1 MRLWGKVVS
10 GMMFFIAAIFAAV
23 AFFVPQARRECLAAA
38 VILILV
44 ALFGIPALVKAF
56 SSFTG
61 DEEILANG
69 VLGSA
74 TISSLEPTGWR
85 YNRYYPIVKFGL
97 RIQAGGEAYP
107 VEIKQAVDPEL
118 LQRLAPGVVVAVR
131 VGREDHKKVVIDWRE
146 PGRPA
151 TDPAGAEPV

>member
-1 MRLWGKVVS
+1 
-10 GMMFFIAAIFAAV
+10 MMFFIAAMFAAV
-23 AFFVPQARRECLAAA
+23 AFFVPEARRQCFAAA
-38 VILILV
+38 VILTVV
-44 ALFGIPALVKAF
+44 ALFGIPALVKGL

-85 YNRYYPIVKFGL
+85 YNRYYSIVKFGL
-97 RIQAGGEAYP
+97 TVEAGGAAYP

-131 VGREDHKKVVIDWRE
+131 VGREDHKKVVIDWRQ
-146 PGRPA
+146 PGRPLG
-151 TDPAGAEPV
+151 PGP

>member
-1 MRLWGKVVS
+1 
-10 GMMFFIAAIFAAV
+10 MMFFIAAIFATV
-23 AFFVPQARRECLAAA
+23 AFFVPGARRECLAAV
-38 VILILV
+38 VILMTV
-44 ALFGIPALVKAF
+44 ALFGVPALVKAF

-69 VLGSA
+69 VPGSA
-74 TISSLEPTGWR
+74 TVSSLEPTGWR
-85 YNRYYPIVKFGL
+85 YNRYFPIVKFGL
-97 RIQAGGEAYP
+97 RVQAGGEVYP

-146 PGRPA
+146 PGRPSG
-151 TDPAGAEPV
+151 PGPGPGPGP